1 MLTNLYIKNFALFN
15 ELSIDFDEGLN
26 IISGET
32 GSGKSILINAISLLL
47 AGRINKNFIGNF
59 SDETIV
65 EASFSVNENIKNKL
79 KSYEINADD
88 NLIITRRFTKSS
100 SSIKLNNRPINLSI
114 LEDLSQSIMDIHGQ
128 HSQLVILNKSNYL
141 KIIDSFDDK
150 TSSLK
155 EALKRNMTSLK
166 ELKVKLDDID
176 LDEDEVF
183 REIDILKFQVDEI
196 EAFDFDTYDEEALNK
211 EHKKL
216 SNLTEILSSIKF
228 IQSIMS
234 DGYQRNSLKDEI
246 NEIYSK
252 LLDVN
257 EFDDSLKEFTSRLID
272 IKELINELSRDIDSY
287 YYSIDLDEER
297 LAEIDDIFSKLQV
310 LKRKYGPEIKD
321 IQNFLSHSKERLL
334 ELKNIEEI
342 RGQIYLE
349 MDKLNKNNI
358 KLSKELREIREKI
371 INQLERDMI
380 NELSQMNM
388 NNLSFKILLEDK
400 EEIDE
405 TGKDQIDF
413 LISTNKG
420 QDMKSLNKVVSG
432 GEISRFMLA
441 LKAVLADS
449 EEVQTIVFD
458 EIDTGISGFTADV
471 VGDKLV
477 NISKKRQLIVIT
489 HLPQIAS
496 KADNHYMIEKKTDE
510 NFTTSSIKKLTSEDR
525 IKEIARLIS
534 GANITDSSLKS
545 ARELIKNAKRWQMDN
560 SRVIEEH
567 TIKSEKIY
575 EGKIIKVRV
584 DTVEL
589 PDQAYAKREIVEHAR
604 GVSVVAVDKD
614 QNIYLV
620 RQYRK
625 PIEKII
631 YEIPAGLVEA
641 GEDISKAASRE
652 LQEEIGLKPLN
663 LELIAEAYVSPG
675 FTDEKLS
682 IFFADE
688 FEESKLSLDDTEFL
702 TSEKMPLKHA
712 LEMVENF
719 EITDAKSIIGI
730 LYAARKYN
738 LW

>member
-166 ELKVKLDDID
+166 EFKVKLDDID

-358 KLSKELREIREKI
+358 KLSKELREIRKKI

-496 KADNHYMIEKKTDE
+496 KADNHYLIEKKTDE

-545 ARELIKNAKRWQMDN
+545 ARELIKNAKR
-560 SRVIEEH
+560 
-567 TIKSEKIY
+567 
-575 EGKIIKVRV
+575 
-584 DTVEL
+584 
-589 PDQAYAKREIVEHAR
+589 
-604 GVSVVAVDKD
+604 
-614 QNIYLV
+614 
-620 RQYRK
+620 
-625 PIEKII
+625 
-631 YEIPAGLVEA
+631 
-641 GEDISKAASRE
+641 
-652 LQEEIGLKPLN
+652 
-663 LELIAEAYVSPG
+663 
-675 FTDEKLS
+675 
-682 IFFADE
+682 
-688 FEESKLSLDDTEFL
+688 
-702 TSEKMPLKHA
+702 
-712 LEMVENF
+712 
-719 EITDAKSIIGI
+719 
-730 LYAARKYN
+730 
-738 LW
+738 